1 MKIFSLIFRITFFI
15 VPGAFCKSQDIV
27 IPLYPGD
34 IPGAKIIPA
43 TYVEQHDTSRGYFT
57 NVSNPTLTVY
67 TPEKG
72 KATGTAV
79 IIIPGGGYRVLVD
92 EGAYFAKAFT
102 DQGITAFALKYRLP
116 ADEIMYDKSMTPLQ
130 DLQMAMKFV
139 RQHAANYNI
148 NPGRI
153 GFIGL
158 SAGGHIAST
167 QATHLNTVLIENKE
181 NINLRPDFLILVYPV
196 ISFKQY
202 PVAGTVTRLLGPAP
216 KEDSLQ
222 YFSNELHVDSTTAPA
237 FLVHA
242 ADDDRVA
249 VQHSLLFF
257 EALHKAQVAAEL
269 HILPNGGHAFALE
282 HPTREAKWFSWCI
295 DWLNDMGYGP
305 KPRNQQQETGK

>member
-1 MKIFSLIFRITFFI
+1 MKLLLSLGNI
-15 VPGAFCKSQDIV
+15 VFLIISGSYSYSQQNI
-27 IPLYPGD
+27 IPLYSGD
-34 IPGAKIIPA
+34 IPGSLKTPETFIEK
-43 TYVEQHDTSRGYFT
+43 YDSSRGYFT
-57 NVSNPTLTVY
+57 NISTPALTVY

-92 EGAYFAKAFT
+92 EGDYFAKAFT

-116 ADEIMYDKSMTPLQ
+116 DDEIMTSKSMAPLQ
-130 DLQMAMKFV
+130 DLQIAMKYV
-139 RQHAANYNI
+139 RQHAAEYHI
-148 NPGRI
+148 NPGKI

-167 QATHLNTVLIENKE
+167 EATHLHTILIENKE

-196 ISFKQY
+196 ISFKEY
-202 PVAGTVTRLLGPAP
+202 PVAGTVTRLLGPSP

-222 YFSNELHVDSTTAPA
+222 FFSNELHADSTTAPA

-249 VQHSLLFF
+249 FQHSLRFF
-257 EALHKAQVAAEL
+257 EALQKAHVAAEL

-295 DWLNDMGYGP
+295 DWLNDIGFGP
-305 KPRNQQQETGK
+305 KPGKPDPETNK